1 MRRWIDGV
9 GVSISIH
16 FLFSHVGGWQL
27 SHEQAG
33 ACITA
38 NERQRVCTL
47 IIFQHPLKK
56 KGQENK
62 GEPGTLSKISKCGE
76 DFLSMAMLTTCDYFS
91 TELFLIDIHS
101 L

>member
-1 MRRWIDGV
+1 M

-16 FLFSHVGGWQL
+16 FLFSHIGGWQL

-38 NERQRVCTL
+38 NERQWVCTL

-62 GEPGTLSKISKCGE
+62 GELGTLSKMIECEE
-76 DFLSMAMLTTCDYFS
+76 DFCQWPC
-91 TELFLIDIHS
+91 
-101 L
+101 